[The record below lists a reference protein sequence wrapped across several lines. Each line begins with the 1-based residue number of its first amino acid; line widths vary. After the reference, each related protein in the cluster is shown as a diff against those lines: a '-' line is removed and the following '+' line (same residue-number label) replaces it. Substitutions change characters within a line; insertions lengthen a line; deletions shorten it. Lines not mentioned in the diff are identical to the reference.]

1 MVPRTM
7 PQSSQPRDLRVRVLR
22 SGSSGNAILVETDT
36 TRVIVDAGLPADVI
50 LRDLQRDGE
59 RARVDGIL
67 QTHEHD
73 DHAKGAP
80 ALSRATGAAVWM
92 NAPTLRAAGAQFATL
107 PVEVFRAGHPF
118 RVGDLEIDA
127 FPVPHD
133 AAEPVGFVI
142 HWQGRRVVCACDLGD
157 VTDALIERA
166 RGADLLLLEANYDV
180 RLLAV
185 SPYPWFLKNR
195 ILSTHGHLSND
206 LAARAVVAAARDAPP
221 RTVYLV
227 HLSEMNNLAS
237 LARDTVRDALVAEG
251 AAHVRVE
258 AVRPNCGS
266 PWWTA
271 GGAATAPTSDGVR
284 GPDAAATPAAR

>member
-1 MVPRTM
+1 MVPRPM

-22 SGSSGNAILVETDT
+22 SGSSGNAILVETPT
-36 TRVIVDAGLPADVI
+36 TRLIVDAGLPVDAI
-50 LRDLQRDGE
+50 LREVQPDGTGV
-59 RARVDGIL
+59 RVDGIL

-80 ALSRATGAAVWM
+80 ALSRATGAPVWM
-92 NAPTLRAAGAQFATL
+92 NAATLRASGGQFSAL
-107 PVEVFRAGHPF
+107 AVEVFRTGRSF
-118 RVGDLEIDA
+118 TIGDLEVES
-127 FPVPHD
+127 FQVPHD

-142 HWQGRRVVCACDLGD
+142 HWQGRRVVAACDLGD

-185 SPYPWFLKNR
+185 SSYPWFLKNR

-206 LAARAVVAAARDAPP
+206 LAARAVVAAARHAPP

-237 LARDTVRDALVAEG
+237 LARDTVRDALEADG
-251 AAHVRVE
+251 ATHVRVE
-258 AVRPNCGS
+258 AVRPNAGS
-266 PWWTA
+266 AWWAA
-271 GGAATAPTSDGVR
+271 GGAAIPVDALRPER
-284 GPDAAATPAAR
+284 IDAAVAPAAR